1 MKLKG
6 KAGPRGWY
14 DVVTTQQRYRARRPA
29 LSHRNAEFISQ
40 QHARRIGRKAEQI
53 RAVDLFNLLTGPEL
67 LQMTDSLLPEHRE
80 RLYPPT
86 VALSMFMGQALGED
100 GSCQKAVD
108 SWAAQRVAEGLHV
121 HSVNTGAYCKARQR
135 LPVEFVSELSRHTAQ
150 GLSAS
155 AAAGWLWRGRQVK
168 LVDGTGILMP
178 DTAAN
183 QARYPQLSSQAV
195 GVGSPL
201 ARLVGVISL
210 STGALIDAAMG
221 PFTGKGTSELGLLR
235 KLQAAFCPGDVMLAD
250 AFYCNYFLIAALQA
264 AGVDVLFAQNGAR
277 ITDFR
282 RGERLGAR
290 DHRVRWPKPKARP
303 EWMSAEEFADLP
315 EELLLREVK
324 VGKKILVTTFLSPRR
339 VSKAALGDLFRQ
351 RWHVELDLRAIKTT
365 LQMAELSCTT
375 PQMNEKEVWVHFLA
389 YNLIRLLMAQAAA
402 KATVHP
408 RELSFKHTVQLWT
421 EWTARSLSHQTRD
434 TIDLLFTLIGQLRV
448 GNRPGRIEPRAR
460 KRRPKPYPWLK
471 VPRAQ
476 ARQHIARHGHA

>member
-1 MKLKG
+1 L
-6 KAGPRGWY
+6 R
-14 DVVTTQQRYRARRPA
+14 D
-29 LSHRNAEFISQ
+29 RNAEFESQ
-40 QHARRIGRKAEQI
+40 QHVKRISRNADQI
-53 RAVDLFNLLTGPEL
+53 GAVDFFNLLTGPQL
-67 LQMTDSLLPEHRE
+67 LEMTDSLLPEHRE

-86 VALSMFMGQALGED
+86 LALSMFMGQVLSED

-108 SWAAQRVAEGLHV
+108 SWAAQRAAEGL
-121 HSVNTGAYCKARQR
+121 SVQSINTGAYCRARQR
-135 LPVEFVSELSRHTAQ
+135 LPLEMLSTLTRYTAQ
-150 GLSAS
+150 QLSAR
-155 AAAGWLWRGRQVK
+155 AQAGWRWRGRSVK

-183 QARYPQLSSQAV
+183 QACYPQLTSQAV

-201 ARLVGVISL
+201 ARLVGVICL

-235 KLQAAFCPGDVMLAD
+235 KLQAAFSPGDVMLAD

-290 DHRVRWPKPKARP
+290 DHRVSWPKPKVRP
-303 EWMSAEEFADLP
+303 DWMSREDYAALP
-315 EELLLREVK
+315 EELMLREVK
-324 VGKKILVTTFLSPRR
+324 VGKKVLVTTFLCPRS
-339 VSKAALGDLFRQ
+339 VSKAALGALFRQ

-365 LQMAELSCTT
+365 LQMAELSCNT
-375 PQMNEKEVWVHFLA
+375 PQMNQKELWVHFLA
-389 YNLIRLLMAQAAA
+389 YNLIRLLMAQAAV
-402 KATVHP
+402 KAAVHP
-408 RELSFKHTVQLWT
+408 RTLSFKHTVQLWS
-421 EWTARSLSHQTRD
+421 EWIARRLCSHQD
-434 TIDLLFTLIGQLRV
+434 ASVEILFTLIGQLRV
-448 GNRPGRIEPRAR
+448 ANRPGRIEPRAR

-476 ARQHIARHGHA
+476 ARSQIAAHGHA